1 MESIEQMFLMMVF
14 GGFFLHLVAGRTPR
28 DALLLLSR

>member
-14 GGFFLHLVAGRTPR
+14 GGFLHLVAGRTPR
-28 DALLLLSR
+28 DALLLSR